1 MSRGQFAATLHIHAC
16 PDSLIVEIDNVLLPY
31 GLRPVWNPQVLV
43 TQSSRA
49 EVNLKLSQVK
59 AEDLVAELN
68 AFGSIYFELT
78 QSFGIYGCLFM
89 SVPGLGIYR
98 GEMNSAGSL
107 VLTED
112 QINSL
117 VASSVGNH
125 REFMRLLRLSLG
137 QSWDDILEPMR
148 ATKYGDNVLLLNRA
162 G

>member
-1 MSRGQFAATLHIHAC
+1 MSKGQFVTTLHIHAC

-31 GLRPVWNPQVLV
+31 GLRPVWNSQVLA
-43 TQSSRA
+43 TQSSRT
-49 EVNLKLSQVK
+49 EVNLKLSQAK

-68 AFGSIYFELT
+68 TLGAIHFELT
-78 QSFGIYGCLFM
+78 QSFGVYGCLFM

-125 REFMRLLRLSLG
+125 REFMRLLRIALG

>member
-1 MSRGQFAATLHIHAC
+1 MSKGQFVTTLHIHAC
-16 PDSLIVEIDNVLLPY
+16 PDSQVVEIDNVLLQY
-31 GLRPVWNPQVLV
+31 GIRPVWHSQVLA
-43 TQSSRA
+43 TQSSRT
-49 EVNLKLSQVK
+49 EVNLKLSQAR
-59 AEDLVAELN
+59 AEDLVAELT
-68 AFGSIYFELT
+68 ALGAIHFELT
-78 QSFGIYGCLFM
+78 QSFGVYGCLFM

-148 ATKYGDNVLLLNRA
+148 ATKYGDNLLLLNRA